1 MKIRIHDD
9 SLRCRLGRR
18 ELGELVATGFLVS
31 TTRFPTGRVR
41 FGLSLDPDLE
51 TALVDCADG
60 LVGIGLPLEAFTRW
74 ARGSEESYGFSA
86 SLGDGT
92 LDILIE
98 KDFPCDSR
106 PDCPASDDLFGP
118 ESLNLE

>member
-1 MKIRIHDD
+1 M
-9 SLRCRLGRR
+9 
-18 ELGELVATGFLVS
+18 ATGFLVS
-31 TTRFPTGRVR
+31 TTRFPTGRLR